1 MAAKRDYYE
10 VLGLTKV
17 ASAAEIKS
25 AYRKLALKFHPDRN
39 KEAGAEDKF
48 KEINEAYQVLSD
60 PKKKQTYD
68 QFGHAAFDPSSGM
81 GGGQGPFGGGF
92 GGFSSAGMGG
102 GPFTWSYQAGGGAAG
117 QEFDFGDPFE
127 IFEQFFGSGFAG
139 GGARRRR
146 PHYSLKI
153 DFMDAVRGV
162 TKEVEIEG
170 KKQTIKVPA
179 GANDGTRIRF
189 SDFDVSIDVGTH
201 PRFKRDGYDVF
212 VDQYISF
219 STAAL
224 GGEIQVETLN
234 GKLKLKVRAGTPSH
248 SLVRLRGE
256 GVKHLQ
262 SAGRGDLYVRLI
274 VQVPEKLTWEQK
286 KAIEKLQDVL

>member
-1 MAAKRDYYE
+1 MSSKRDYYE
-10 VLGLTKV
+10 VLGLSKS
-17 ASAAEIKS
+17 AAAAEIKA
-25 AYRKLALKFHPDRN
+25 AYRKMALKFHPDRN

-92 GGFSSAGMGG
+92 GGFQNAGGG
-102 GPFTWSYQAGGGAAG
+102 GPFTWSYRTGGDAN
-117 QEFDFGDPFE
+117 QEFDMGDPFE
-127 IFEQFFGSGFAG
+127 IFEQFFGGGFAG

-153 DFMDAVRGV
+153 DFMEAVNGV

-170 KKQTIKVPA
+170 KRQKIKVPA

-189 SDFDVSIDVGTH
+189 SDFDVSIDVASH
-201 PRFKRDGYDVF
+201 KRFKRDGYDVF
-212 VDQYISF
+212 VDQNISF

-224 GGEIQVETLN
+224 GGEIQVETLD
-234 GKLKLKVRAGTPSH
+234 GKLKLKVRAGTLSH
-248 SLVRLRGE
+248 SLIRLRGE

-274 VQVPEKLTWEQK
+274 VEVPEKLNGAQK
-286 KAIEKLQDVL
+286 KALEKLREVL